1 MERDATITTGSR
13 QACPEKR
20 MMETLNGSLSRW
32 LAVATIAVLVS
43 PIVAAHHS
51 FAMYDQAVKYV
62 FTGVVERVNP
72 DGAHMQIAFVP
83 LNETRDALVRD
94 AEGKPATWL
103 VEMGGSV
110 AMAREGIT
118 VNSFARG
125 IVFSVGLVP
134 LRNGQRGGARV
145 DGLFQCPKGKPPA
158 AGMHCD
164 SVEGA
169 TSHGEGGLAKPTA
182 TWKP

>member
-1 MERDATITTGSR
+1 MKIPETGL
-13 QACPEKR
+13 QGL
-20 MMETLNGSLSRW
+20 T
-32 LAVATIAVLVS
+32 VAAIAVLAS
-43 PIVAAHHS
+43 ATLAAHHS
-51 FAMYDQAVKYV
+51 FAMYDQSITYV
-62 FTGVVERVNP
+62 FTGVVERLNP

-103 VEMGGSV
+103 VEMGGSA

-118 VNSFARG
+118 VAGFARG
-125 IVFSVGLVP
+125 TVFSVGLAP

-158 AGMHCD
+158 AGKHCD

-169 TSHGEGGLAKPTA
+169 TSHGEDKLAVATA
-182 TWKP
+182 AWKP

>member
-1 MERDATITTGSR
+1 MAVVAIAVPATI
-13 QACPEKR
+13 
-20 MMETLNGSLSRW
+20 
-32 LAVATIAVLVS
+32 
-43 PIVAAHHS
+43 AAHHS
-51 FAMYDQAVKYV
+51 FAMYDHSVTFV
-62 FTGVVERVNP
+62 FTGVVERLNP

-83 LNETRDALVRD
+83 LNDKRDALVRD

-103 VEMGGSV
+103 VEMGGSA

-118 VNSFARG
+118 VASFARG
-125 IVFSVGLVP
+125 TVFSVGLAP

-158 AGMHCD
+158 AGKHCD

-169 TSHGEGGLAKPTA
+169 TPHGEDKLAVATA
-182 TWKP
+182 PWKP

>member
-1 MERDATITTGSR
+1 MA
-13 QACPEKR
+13 
-20 MMETLNGSLSRW
+20 TLNSSLVRG
-32 LAVATIAVLVS
+32 LGAAAVVALMATGL
-43 PIVAAHHS
+43 AAHHS
-51 FAMYDQAVKYV
+51 FAMYDQSIKYV
-62 FTGVVERVNP
+62 FTGVVERLNP

-83 LNETRDALVRD
+83 LNEQRDALVRD

-103 VEMGGSV
+103 VEMGGSA

-125 IVFSVGLVP
+125 TVFSVGLVP

-145 DGLFQCPKGKPPA
+145 EKLFKCPKGKPPA
-158 AGMHCD
+158 PGMHCD

-169 TSHGEGGLAKPTA
+169 TSHGDDGLVKPTA

>member
-1 MERDATITTGSR
+1 MNMLRRLT
-13 QACPEKR
+13 
-20 MMETLNGSLSRW
+20 W
-32 LAVATIAVLVS
+32 LAVPAVAIAVPAAL
-43 PIVAAHHS
+43 AAHHS
-51 FAMYDQAVKYV
+51 FAMYDQAKTYV
-62 FTGVVERVNP
+62 FTGVVERLNP

-83 LNETRDALVRD
+83 LNDARDALVRD

-103 VEMGGSV
+103 VEMGGSA

-118 VNSFARG
+118 VASFTRG
-125 IVFSVGLVP
+125 TVFSVGLMP

-145 DGLFQCPKGKPPA
+145 DGLIACPKGRPPA
-158 AGMHCD
+158 PGKHCD

-169 TSHGEGGLAKPTA
+169 TPHGPDKLATATA

>member
-1 MERDATITTGSR
+1 MALRGLI
-13 QACPEKR
+13 
-20 MMETLNGSLSRW
+20 
-32 LAVATIAVLVS
+32 VAVLAALV
-43 PIVAAHHS
+43 PATLAAHHS
-51 FAMYDQAVKYV
+51 FAMYDQTITYV
-62 FTGVVERVNP
+62 FTGVVERLNP

-83 LNETRDALVRD
+83 LNEKRDALVRD

-103 VEMGGSV
+103 VEMGGSA

-118 VNSFARG
+118 VASFARG
-125 IVFSVGLVP
+125 TVFSVGLSP

-158 AGMHCD
+158 AGLHCD

-169 TSHGEGGLAKPTA
+169 TSHGDGKLAKPTA
-182 TWKP
+182 AWKP

>member
-1 MERDATITTGSR
+1 MMKIRRSGGAEAAPYKTGLR
-13 QACPEKR
+13 GL
-20 MMETLNGSLSRW
+20 T
-32 LAVATIAVLVS
+32 VAAIAVLAS
-43 PIVAAHHS
+43 ATLAAHHS
-51 FAMYDQAVKYV
+51 FAMYDQSMTYV
-62 FTGVVERVNP
+62 FTGVVERLNP

-83 LNETRDALVRD
+83 LNEKRDALVRD

-103 VEMGGSV
+103 VEMGGSA

-118 VNSFARG
+118 VASFARG
-125 IVFSVGLVP
+125 TVFSVGLAP

-169 TSHGEGGLAKPTA
+169 TSHGEGRLPKPTA
-182 TWKP
+182 VWKP

>member
-1 MERDATITTGSR
+1 MQRRLSGLL
-13 QACPEKR
+13 
-20 MMETLNGSLSRW
+20 TLAA
-32 LAVATIAVLVS
+32 LAVAASATL
-43 PIVAAHHS
+43 AAHHS
-51 FAMYDQAVKYV
+51 FAMYDQSIKYV
-62 FTGVVERVNP
+62 FTGVVERLNP

-83 LNETRDALVRD
+83 LNDSRDALVRD

-103 VEMGGSV
+103 VEMGGSA

-118 VNSFARG
+118 INSFPRG
-125 IVFSVGLVP
+125 TVFSVGLVP

-145 DGLFQCPKGKPPA
+145 EGLFSCPAGKPPSP
-158 AGMHCD
+158 GKHCD

-169 TSHGEGGLAKPTA
+169 TSHGAGALAKSTA